1 MQKIVENLESDIG
14 KRELSKDNTRMLHEE
29 NESYEDAIKLQIVQ
43 NKLAEEVIKE
53 TFSQSELPPDL
64 LSALH
69 DGIISYSTKQSQ
81 YGSNT
86 AQNQSNSKCKSGRGT
101 RENVKIQ
108 NGSLS
113 EESKTSKLNENEA
126 RGFNDELI
134 DLQSEQNHLSISVV
148 EDLIKDLPKDVSNKV
163 LHSLRENVISIC
175 SADDD
180 KIDDS
185 LKNIPP
191 DHTYRN
197 FTESK
202 QQVEKKIGNECLTD
216 LKGKDEKTNLLD
228 LQMSQT
234 NLIDTSIIPKDIS
247 ASLSPEMNEA
257 LKSALRHNMQV
268 LSSPRCQ
275 DIDKALLSGKSAVL
289 STKYFEF

>member
-1 MQKIVENLESDIG
+1 MQKIVENLGSDCN
-14 KRELSKDNTRMLHEE
+14 KRELSKDNTGMLHEE
-29 NESYEDAIKLQIVQ
+29 NESYEDAIKLQILQ

-53 TFSQSELPPDL
+53 TFSRSELPPDL

-81 YGSNT
+81 NGSNT
-86 AQNQSNSKCKSGRGT
+86 AQSQSNSKCKSERDT

-108 NGSLS
+108 SGSSS
-113 EESKTSKLNENEA
+113 EESKTSILNEKEA
-126 RGFNDELI
+126 RSFNDDLI
-134 DLQSEQNHLSISVV
+134 DLQSEQNYLSISVV

-185 LKNIPP
+185 LKNISPG
-191 DHTYRN
+191 HT
-197 FTESK
+197 FKDITESK
-202 QQVEKKIGNECLTD
+202 QQVKKNIGNESLTD
-216 LKGKDEKTNLLD
+216 LKKKDEKTNLLD
-228 LQMSQT
+228 LQISQT

-275 DIDKALLSGKSAVL
+275 DIDKAVLSGKSAVL